1 MDQLKLETTYIPHL
15 RGQFRVGSTVLF
27 LGAGFSLEARN
38 HSGQLL
44 PSTKQLTKKLWAL
57 CYSDEPFDDTTQLQD
72 MFDMA
77 LSANRTKLAE
87 LMKTTFS
94 VDPGACPEWYRRFLM
109 MPWLRIYTLNV
120 DNLVQQVLSPELT
133 SRQLQTLSAA
143 GDSGPVFQDSAL
155 TTVHLNGTLDDIP
168 DRVTFSRAQY
178 AQRPSSDSA
187 YTQLRNDL
195 LCRPVIFVGASL
207 EEGPLWEHI
216 EIRGVRQ
223 PRGQREL
230 RPRSYLVVP
239 DLNRPKQA
247 LLSRHNVAWLPMSA
261 KSFCE
266 SILSTMEEERCAG
279 HKALAQLAKTQNG
292 PTREFN
298 RVADIAADDKATDE
312 YLLGAEPTWEDVKS
326 GRVADRRCFDE
337 MWDMMNEIRA
347 NTSGRQALVVTGT
360 AGTGKS
366 SAIMLAALR
375 FEADGVSVAWA
386 DASHQYS
393 RTEFRRA
400 LDSGES
406 YGALFIN
413 DADLYEGRLSSMIV
427 EALEMNPNLLMV
439 CEMRSSKVDRSIRAH
454 ELGTYEVLE
463 YTVPGLGDKDIDAI
477 LDVLDRENRL
487 GMLKGK
493 SRDERRRI
501 FHGQAGRQLL
511 VAMHFATHGQDFEE
525 KAKDE
530 LRQMTGP
537 QKFLYGLICVASSHR
552 FSLRQDDVGI
562 AWGDSDTKW
571 LQTVNLMVRRKLILP
586 TRDGGFR
593 ARHRMIAQF
602 VYDSLV
608 EEGRM
613 PDIVSALIRIGATKT
628 TSLTPRNSGHARL
641 LRTCI
646 NHNFMLRTVD
656 LTQARLIYS
665 DFEDALSWNYH
676 YWLHRGALELETDN
690 LGLAENFL
698 SQAKSINE
706 RDVFIDNELAYL
718 SFKKA
723 NQSPTK
729 QESPELVQEAIEM
742 LVQVAHRRPDQIG
755 HAYHIMGQQGLVW
768 AKNGISTL
776 SEKRV
781 FLESLEKKV
790 KQAVDATKA
799 EMMATLHQDIQQA
812 LLMLAVR
819 QNEDGG
825 ASN

>member
-44 PSTKQLTKKLWAL
+44 PTTKELTKELWGL
-57 CYSDEPFDDTTQLQD
+57 CFSDEPFDDTTQLQD
-72 MFDMA
+72 MFDTA
-77 LSANRTKLAE
+77 LSLNPTKLSE
-87 LMKTTFS
+87 LMRTTFS
-94 VDPGACPEWYRRFLM
+94 VDPSACPEWYRRFLM

-133 SRQLQTLSAA
+133 SRRLQTVSAA
-143 GDSGPVFQDSAL
+143 GASEPFFQDSAL

-168 DRVTFSRAQY
+168 DGVTFSRAQY
-178 AQRPSSDSA
+178 AQRPSFDPA

-195 LCRPVIFVGASL
+195 LCRPVVFVGASL

-216 EIRGVRQ
+216 EIRGARQ

-247 LLSRHNVAWLPMSA
+247 LLSRHNVVWLPMSA
-261 KSFCE
+261 RSFCE
-266 SILSTMEEERCAG
+266 SILSTMEGERCSG
-279 HKALAQLAKTQNG
+279 HKALAQLARTQNG
-292 PTREFN
+292 PTREFK
-298 RVADIAADDKATDE
+298 RVADVAADDKATEE

-337 MWDMMNEIRA
+337 MWDEMTKIRA
-347 NTSGRQALVVTGT
+347 DTSGRKALVVTGT

-375 FEADGVSVAWA
+375 LEADGVSVAWA

-393 RTEFRRA
+393 RNGFRRA
-400 LDSGES
+400 LDSGAN

-413 DADLYEGRLSSMIV
+413 DADIYEGRLSSMIV
-427 EALEMNPNLLMV
+427 EALERKPRLLLV
-439 CEMRSSKVDRSIRAH
+439 CEMRSTKVDRSIRAH

-463 YTVPGLGDKDIDAI
+463 YTVPGLGDEDIDAI
-477 LDVLDRENRL
+477 LDVLDQENRL
-487 GMLKGK
+487 GILKGK

-530 LRQMTGP
+530 LRQMTEP

-562 AWGDSDTKW
+562 AWGDRDTKW
-571 LQTVNLMVRRKLILP
+571 LQTLNLLVRRKLILP
-586 TRDGGFR
+586 TSDDGFR

-608 EEGRM
+608 QEGRM
-613 PDIVSALIRIGATKT
+613 QDIVSALIRIGATKT
-628 TSLTPRNSGHARL
+628 TPYSPLNSRHTRL
-641 LRTCI
+641 LRMCI
-646 NHNFMLRTVD
+646 NHNFMHRTVD
-656 LTQARLIYS
+656 LTQARSIYS

-723 NQSPTK
+723 NQNPTK
-729 QESPELVQEAIEM
+729 QESPDLVEEAIEM
-742 LVQVAHRRPDQIG
+742 LVEVATRRPDQIG
-755 HAYHIMGQQGLVW
+755 YAYHIMGQQGLLW
-768 AKNGISTL
+768 AENGISVL
-776 SEKRV
+776 SEKQK
-781 FLESLEKKV
+781 FLEHLKKRV
-790 KQAVDATKA
+790 KQVVDATNDQ
-799 EMMATLHQDIQQA
+799 MMATLHQDIQKS

-819 QNEDGG
+819 PNEDKP